1 MRHFTVGL
9 TGGIGSG
16 KTAAADK
23 FASRGITI
31 VDADLA
37 SRAVVAPGEPVLQQ
51 IAEHFGAD
59 MLDEYGALN
68 RQKLRHIVFAQA
80 SQRLWLQSL
89 LKPHVD
95 AYLSLHLEQATSAY
109 VLLVNPLLIESRQQS
124 WCDRVVVI
132 DVSEGLQLKRTMTRD
147 DNSETQVQNIMR
159 AQMSRADRLAR
170 ADDVIVND
178 QDLAHLDTQ
187 VEHLHNS
194 FLTLSNHKS

>member
-1 MRHFTVGL
+1 LRHFTVGL